1 MILKNHGI
9 KTIPTD
15 AAARVKRKDKNV
27 FNEILEGYKKYSKA
41 GKEKVMDTVMKAPD
55 SWLYSKLQVTQL
67 LDRVEGVKG
76 DKRNQLIEDL
86 YLYAS
91 SQSKYSAAYYKLE

>member
-1 MILKNHGI
+1 
-9 KTIPTD
+9 
-15 AAARVKRKDKNV
+15 
-27 FNEILEGYKKYSKA
+27 
-41 GKEKVMDTVMKAPD
+41 MDTVMKAPD

-67 LDRVEGVKG
+67 LDRIESIKG
-76 DKRNQLIEDL
+76 DKRNQVIEDL

>member
-9 KTIPTD
+9 STIPTN
-15 AAARVKRKDKNV
+15 AAKRVKDRDQKVYD
-27 FNEILEGYKKYSKA
+27 EILEGYKKYSNT
-41 GKEKVMDTVMKAPD
+41 GKEKVKDTVMRATD
-55 SWLYSKLQVTQL
+55 AWLYSKLQVTQL
-67 LDRVEGVKG
+67 LDRVEGIRG
-76 DKRNQLIEDL
+76 DKRNQVIEDL

>member
-1 MILKNHGI
+1 
-9 KTIPTD
+9 
-15 AAARVKRKDKNV
+15 
-27 FNEILEGYKKYSKA
+27 
-41 GKEKVMDTVMKAPD
+41 MDTVMNAQD

-67 LDRVEGVKG
+67 LDRIEGIRG
-76 DKRNQLIEDL
+76 EKRDQLMEDL